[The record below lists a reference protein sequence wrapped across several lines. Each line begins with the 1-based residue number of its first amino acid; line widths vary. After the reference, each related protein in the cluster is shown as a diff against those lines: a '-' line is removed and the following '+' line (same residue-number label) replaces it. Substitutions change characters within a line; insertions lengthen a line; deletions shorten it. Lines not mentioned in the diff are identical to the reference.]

1 MAEDVKVPE
10 GWRRVRL
17 GEISEIVKGITY
29 KSSDYCESEEGAT
42 FINLKCILKKGGFN
56 KDGLKYFKGLIRESQ
71 ILRKGDI
78 IIAIVDLTR
87 DGDIIGYPLRV
98 PDFGSNKVVTMSM
111 DVVKIEPDAQID
123 KAFLYYRLCLNDIH
137 SYILSISAGS
147 TVLHLDLN
155 WLPQLE
161 FSVPLSLPEQ
171 HKIAEILE
179 TVDNAIEKTG
189 RIIEKYKRIKQGLMQ
204 DLLTRGIVESDELG
218 VMSYEL
224 RDEKKHR
231 FKDSPLGRIPE
242 EWEVVELGEVVE
254 SFAGGT
260 PNRENKE
267 FFSGSIKWL
276 KSGEINRKY
285 IYDTEEK
292 ITMKGFKFSSTK
304 WIERNTVVI
313 ALYGATAGQVGIVK
327 DKMTMNQAVLALN
340 TFKNKLNYEY
350 IYYYLSAYVPKIL
363 SQLQGSGQPN
373 LSKKIIDTIQ
383 IPLPP
388 LPEQHRIASIL
399 SQIDEAIEKEQKYK
413 EKLERIKKGLMED
426 LLTGKVRVLGVMNYE
441 LGVKS

>member
-1 MAEDVKVPE
+1 MDRETKVKDKKKKKNETNLPE
-10 GWRRVRL
+10 GWKRVRL
-17 GEISEIVKGITY
+17 REVIEIFDNQRIPLDSEYRSTIKGYIP
-29 KSSDYCESEEGAT
+29 YCGAT
-42 FINLKCILKKGGFN
+42 GVIDYINDYIFDGEYVLIAEDGGKFN
-56 KDGLKYFKGLIRESQ
+56 RFEETAYIMMGKFWANNHVHIVRGKDGTLDDSFLMYSVNYQ
-71 ILRKGDI
+71 DI
-78 IIAIVDLTR
+78 
-87 DGDIIGYPLRV
+87 
-98 PDFGSNKVVTMSM
+98 S
-111 DVVKIEPDAQID
+111 
-123 KAFLYYRLCLNDIH
+123 YY
-137 SYILSISAGS
+137 ISGS
-147 TVLHLDLN
+147 TREKLN
-155 WLPQLE
+155 QQLLKSVVIILP
-161 FSVPLSLPEQ
+161 PLPEQ

-399 SQIDEAIEKEQKYK
+399 SQIDEAIEKEQEYK
-413 EKLERIKKGLMED
+413 EKLERIKRGLMED

>member
-1 MAEDVKVPE
+1 MDRFTKLKDKKTENEANLPD
-10 GWRRVRL
+10 GWKRVRL
-17 GEISEIVKGITY
+17 GEILSFRNGKSPQIVDGGMYPIYGSNGLIGFTNDYFLNGVFLLVGRVGASGETHLVSGKVWASDNCLIGEC
-29 KSSDYCESEEGAT
+29 KSDT
-42 FINLKCILKKGGFN
+42 TPVFIYYLLKYLDLKKFITQTAQP
-56 KDGLKYFKGLIRESQ
+56 LITQSFVNNLQ
-71 ILRKGDI
+71 I
-78 IIAIVDLTR
+78 
-87 DGDIIGYPLRV
+87 
-98 PDFGSNKVVTMSM
+98 
-111 DVVKIEPDAQID
+111 
-123 KAFLYYRLCLNDIH
+123 
-137 SYILSISAGS
+137 IL
-147 TVLHLDLN
+147 
-155 WLPQLE
+155 P
-161 FSVPLSLPEQ
+161 PLPEQ
-171 HKIAEILE
+171 RKIAEILE

-218 VMSYEL
+218 VRSYEL

-413 EKLERIKKGLMED
+413 EKLERIKRGLMED
-426 LLTGKVRVLGVMNYE
+426 LLTGKVRVNHLIEEVE
-441 LGVKS
+441 A

>member
-1 MAEDVKVPE
+1 
-10 GWRRVRL
+10 
-17 GEISEIVKGITY
+17 
-29 KSSDYCESEEGAT
+29 
-42 FINLKCILKKGGFN
+42 
-56 KDGLKYFKGLIRESQ
+56 
-71 ILRKGDI
+71 
-78 IIAIVDLTR
+78 
-87 DGDIIGYPLRV
+87 
-98 PDFGSNKVVTMSM
+98 
-111 DVVKIEPDAQID
+111 
-123 KAFLYYRLCLNDIH
+123 
-137 SYILSISAGS
+137 
-147 TVLHLDLN
+147 
-155 WLPQLE
+155 
-161 FSVPLSLPEQ
+161 
-171 HKIAEILE
+171 
-179 TVDNAIEKTG
+179 
-189 RIIEKYKRIKQGLMQ
+189 
-204 DLLTRGIVESDELG
+204 
-218 VMSYEL
+218 MSYEL

-399 SQIDEAIEKEQKYK
+399 SQIDEAIEKEKKYK

-426 LLTGKVRVLGVMNYE
+426 LLTGKVRVLGV
-441 LGVKS
+441 KS

>member
-1 MAEDVKVPE
+1 MAEDIKVVPK

-17 GEISEIVKGITY
+17 GDVLDYEQPQRYIVKSEKYDDRHGTPVLTPGKAFILGFTDETTGIFEEVPVIIFDDFTTESRYVIFPFKVKSSALKVLKLKDRNSNLYFLYNIMQILNFKPGSEHKRFWISEYSK
-29 KSSDYCESEEGAT
+29 
-42 FINLKCILKKGGFN
+42 INIL
-56 KDGLKYFKGLIRESQ
+56 I
-71 ILRKGDI
+71 
-78 IIAIVDLTR
+78 
-87 DGDIIGYPLRV
+87 P
-98 PDFGSNKVVTMSM
+98 P
-111 DVVKIEPDAQID
+111 
-123 KAFLYYRLCLNDIH
+123 
-137 SYILSISAGS
+137 
-147 TVLHLDLN
+147 
-155 WLPQLE
+155 
-161 FSVPLSLPEQ
+161 LPEQ
-171 HKIAEILE
+171 RKIAEILE
-179 TVDNAIEKTG
+179 TVDNAIEKTDA
-189 RIIEKYKRIKQGLMQ
+189 IIEKYKRIKQGLMQ
-204 DLLTRGIVESDELG
+204 DLLTRGIAESDELG

-388 LPEQHRIASIL
+388 LPEQKRIASIL
-399 SQIDEAIEKEQKYK
+399 SQIDEVIEKEQKYK